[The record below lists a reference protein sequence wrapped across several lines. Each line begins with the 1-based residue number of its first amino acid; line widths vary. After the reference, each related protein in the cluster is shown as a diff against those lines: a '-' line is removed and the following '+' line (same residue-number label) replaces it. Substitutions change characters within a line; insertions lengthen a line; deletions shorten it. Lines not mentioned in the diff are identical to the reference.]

1 MSEQLN
7 QNIIT
12 KDGLKEL
19 QAELKKLVEIDRPEV
34 IEKIKE
40 ARAQGDLSE
49 NAEFD
54 AAREEQG
61 IIEDRIAEIERIIAD
76 SKIVDSSSSVAKVR
90 VGSTVAI
97 KYDDGDEEEFTIV
110 GTLEADPFNNKISN
124 VSPLGSALLN
134 RAKGDV
140 VEYAIEVKNKLA
152 KHKVTIKAIKNN

>member
-1 MSEQLN
+1 ME

-12 KDGLKEL
+12 KEGLREL
-19 QAELKKLVEIDRPEV
+19 QAELKELVEVKRPEV

-61 IIEDRIAEIERIIAD
+61 IIEDRIAEIERIIGD
-76 SKIVDSSSSVAKVR
+76 SKIVDSSSTATKVR
-90 VGSTVAI
+90 IGSTVVI
-97 KYDDGDEEEFTIV
+97 KHEDGEEAEYTIV
-110 GTLEADPFNNKISN
+110 GTLEADPFANKISN
-124 VSPLGSALLN
+124 ISPLGQALLN
-134 RAKGDV
+134 KSKGDK

-152 KHKVTIKAIKNN
+152 KHNVTIKAIKNN